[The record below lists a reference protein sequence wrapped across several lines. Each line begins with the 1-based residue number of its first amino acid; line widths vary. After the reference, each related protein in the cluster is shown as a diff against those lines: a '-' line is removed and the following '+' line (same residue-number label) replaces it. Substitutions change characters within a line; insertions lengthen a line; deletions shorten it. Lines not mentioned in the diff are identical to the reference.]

1 MTEHFAF
8 QVLQRLIKSRGKS
21 QSRFLNVQMVA
32 AEKLSTCPSEMFDV
46 ILDENQLDD
55 ACEHLREY
63 LEAYWRAAHPPTASI
78 ISQTPILPRAVHGS
92 PSDDIHTTIPN
103 STSPPGKPIK
113 YILSKKHVELIYD
126 YTNMDWEKSTI
137 DMYSKSTKN
146 LWWNLRRIY
155 SNAIMICI
163 DAWADYFENFN
174 WIFLKTKIFD

>member
-1 MTEHFAF
+1 MVKRWRCLRLDTLHSSIFTGLSGFMAHHYTF

-78 ISQTPILPRAVHGS
+78 ITQTPILPRAVHGS

-103 STSPPGKPIK
+103 STSPPGKPVK
-113 YILSKKHVELIYD
+113 YFFHTKLI
-126 YTNMDWEKSTI
+126 EH
-137 DMYSKSTKN
+137 
-146 LWWNLRRIY
+146 
-155 SNAIMICI
+155 
-163 DAWADYFENFN
+163 F
-174 WIFLKTKIFD
+174 IFSWL